1 MTICTAR
8 ESEQAVMVAN
18 RLIMRRIMICF
29 GLIFLKLKTG
39 AKIQQYSMIQT
50 VVLCRKQGL
59 KCVFLHYGFAE
70 NFVPLQTFFERF
82 FMAEDLH
89 LVSDLALILI
99 SAGIVTVIF
108 KLLKQPLV
116 LGYIVAGFLVGP
128 NFYLFPTVMEQN
140 VVSEWSEIGII
151 FLLFALG
158 LEFSFKKLLKMG
170 TTALIASFAE
180 IMLMFS
186 LGFVTGYLLH
196 WTVMESIFLGGMLA
210 MSSTTIIIKAFD
222 DMGLKKFHF
231 ADLTMVI
238 LIIQDIVAIL
248 MMVLLS
254 TAAGSQKFAGWDMIY
269 CVLKLI
275 FFMILWFVIGITV
288 IPTFFR
294 KAKKYINDETLLIIS
309 IGLCFGMVIFATAVG
324 FSSAL
329 GAFVMGSILCETVE
343 GEHIEKLIKGIKD
356 LFGAIFF
363 VSVGMMV
370 DPKILVEYWGT
381 ILLLT
386 IIVLV
391 VKAFVSSVSVLLAGE
406 NLETS
411 LKTGFSLAQIGEFA
425 FIIASLGVSLGVMR
439 PFIYPIIVA
448 VAVITTFTTPY
459 CIRAAEPVDRFL
471 NRRLSPERKA
481 RLDRYC
487 ITGTVQ
493 RPSRGWKIVIKTS
506 LTRTIIFGVCTFAA
520 IIASV
525 KFLYPFTL
533 KEFGGLMNPK
543 ILGVLNCVVLIMFI
557 SPFLYG
563 LTHHSVKTQD
573 IYSSLWRYD
582 NSSRIAIV
590 GWTLFRI
597 FLACFFVVLSL
608 SKYFIFTRWVVLL
621 ITAAIIIFISFSQ
634 RILRRY
640 IRIEDSFIHNLKAKE
655 EEEKNAATTVDH
667 QDA

>member
-1 MTICTAR
+1 MSFC
-8 ESEQAVMVAN
+8 
-18 RLIMRRIMICF
+18 IM
-29 GLIFLKLKTG
+29 GLRKISYLCKLFLN
-39 AKIQQYSMIQT
+39 
-50 VVLCRKQGL
+50 V
-59 KCVFLHYGFAE
+59 
-70 NFVPLQTFFERF
+70 

-222 DMGLKKFHF
+222 DLGLKKFHF

-391 VKAFVSSVSVLLAGE
+391 VKVFVSSVSVLLAGE

>member
-1 MTICTAR
+1 M
-8 ESEQAVMVAN
+8 
-18 RLIMRRIMICF
+18 
-29 GLIFLKLKTG
+29 
-39 AKIQQYSMIQT
+39 
-50 VVLCRKQGL
+50 
-59 KCVFLHYGFAE
+59 AE
-70 NFVPLQTFFERF
+70 N
-82 FMAEDLH
+82 LH

-99 SAGIVTVIF
+99 SAGIVTIIF

-128 NFYLFPTVMEQN
+128 NFYLFPTVMEQS

-180 IMLMFS
+180 IVLMFS
-186 LGFVTGYLLH
+186 LGFVSGYLLH

-210 MSSTTIIIKAFD
+210 MSSTTIIIKAFE

-254 TAAGSQKFAGWDMIY
+254 TAAGSQQFAGWDMIY
-269 CVLKLI
+269 CILKLI

-309 IGLCFGMVIFATAVG
+309 IGLCFGMVIFANAVG

-386 IIVLV
+386 FIVLII
-391 VKAFVSSVSVLLAGE
+391 KAIVSSISVLLAGE

-425 FIIASLGVSLGVMR
+425 FIIAALGVSLNVMR

-448 VAVITTFTTPY
+448 VAVISTFTTPY
-459 CIRAAEPVDRFL
+459 CIRAAEPVNRWL
-471 NRRLSPERKA
+471 NRKLSPQFKS
-481 RLDRYC
+481 RLDSYC
-487 ITGTVQ
+487 ITGSSQ
-493 RPSRGWKIVIKTS
+493 RSVSGWKTVISTS
-506 LTRTIIFGVCTFAA
+506 LTRTVIFSVCTFAS

-533 KEFGGLMNPK
+533 EQFGHFMSPK
-543 ILGVLNCVVLIMFI
+543 IIGVLNCIVLILFI

-563 LTHHSVKTQD
+563 LTHHSVRTQEV
-573 IYSSLWRYD
+573 YSTLWRD
-582 NSSRIAIV
+582 NQGNRIAIV
-590 GWTLFRI
+590 GWSLFRI
-597 FLACFFVVLSL
+597 FLACFFVILSL
-608 SKYFIFTRWVVLL
+608 SKYFIFTRWVILL
-621 ITAAIIIFISFSQ
+621 ITIAIIIFISFSQ
-634 RILRRY
+634 KILRRY

-655 EEEKNAATTVDH
+655 EEINEKNKEISENVD
-667 QDA
+667 DSRD

>member
-1 MTICTAR
+1 M
-8 ESEQAVMVAN
+8 SEN
-18 RLIMRRIMICF
+18 
-29 GLIFLKLKTG
+29 
-39 AKIQQYSMIQT
+39 
-50 VVLCRKQGL
+50 
-59 KCVFLHYGFAE
+59 LHF
-70 NFVPLQTFFERF
+70 
-82 FMAEDLH
+82 
-89 LVSDLALILI
+89 VSDLALILI
-99 SAGIVTVIF
+99 SAGIVTIIF

-170 TTALIASFAE
+170 TTAIIASFAE
-180 IMLMFS
+180 IVLMFS
-186 LGFVTGYLLH
+186 LGFVSGYLLH

-269 CVLKLI
+269 CVLKLV

-294 KAKKYINDETLLIIS
+294 KAKKYINDETLLIIA
-309 IGLCFGMVIFATAVG
+309 IGLCFGMVIFANAVG

-329 GAFVMGSILCETVE
+329 GAFVMGSILCETIE

-370 DPKILVEYWGT
+370 DPKILVDYWGT

-386 IIVLV
+386 FIVLV
-391 VKAFVSSVSVLLAGE
+391 IKSIVSSISVLLAGE

-425 FIIASLGVSLGVMR
+425 FIIASLGVSLNVMR

-448 VAVITTFTTPY
+448 VAVISTFTTPY
-459 CIRAAEPVDRFL
+459 CIRAAEPA
-471 NRRLSPERKA
+471 NRWLIRHISPERKA
-481 RLDRYC
+481 RLDSYC
-487 ITGTVQ
+487 ITGNTQ
-493 RPSRGWKIVIKTS
+493 RATSGWKTVIGTS

-520 IIASV
+520 IIVSV
-525 KFLYPFTL
+525 KFIYPFTL
-533 KEFGGLMNPK
+533 EKFGDFMSPK
-543 ILGVLNCVVLIMFI
+543 LIGALNCAALILAI

-563 LTHHSVKTQD
+563 LTHHSVRTQD
-573 IYSSLWRYD
+573 IYSSLWRR
-582 NSSRIAIV
+582 NQANRIAII

-597 FLACFFVVLSL
+597 FLACFFVILSL
-608 SKYFIFTRWVVLL
+608 SKYFIFTRWVILL
-621 ITAAIIIFISFSQ
+621 ITAAIIIFVSFSQ

-640 IRIEDSFIHNLKAKE
+640 VRIEDSFMHNLNAKE
-655 EEEKNAATTVDH
+655 EESKGKAATVVNS
-667 QDA
+667 DAQNEQPNIEQ

>member
-1 MTICTAR
+1 M
-8 ESEQAVMVAN
+8 
-18 RLIMRRIMICF
+18 
-29 GLIFLKLKTG
+29 
-39 AKIQQYSMIQT
+39 
-50 VVLCRKQGL
+50 
-59 KCVFLHYGFAE
+59 AE
-70 NFVPLQTFFERF
+70 N
-82 FMAEDLH
+82 LH
-89 LVSDLALILI
+89 FVSDLALILI
-99 SAGIVTVIF
+99 SAGIVTIIF

-158 LEFSFKKLLKMG
+158 LEYSFKKLLKMG

-180 IMLMFS
+180 IVLMFS
-186 LGFVTGYLLH
+186 LGFVSGYLLH

-222 DMGLKKFHF
+222 DMGLKKYRF

-269 CVLKLI
+269 CVIKLI
-275 FFMILWFVIGITV
+275 FFLILWFVIGITI

-309 IGLCFGMVIFATAVG
+309 IGLCFGMVIFANAVG

-370 DPKILVEYWGT
+370 DPKILADYWGT

-386 IIVLV
+386 IIVLI
-391 VKAFVSSVSVLLAGE
+391 VKAFVSSVSVLMAGE
-406 NLETS
+406 DMETS

-439 PFIYPIIVA
+439 SFIYPIIVA

-459 CIRAAEPVDRFL
+459 CIRAAEPVNRYL
-471 NRRLSPERKA
+471 NKKLSPQFKS
-481 RLDRYC
+481 RLDSYC
-487 ITGTVQ
+487 ITGKSQ
-493 RPSRGWKIVIKTS
+493 RPSRGWKIVIGTS
-506 LTRTIIFGVCTFAA
+506 LTRTIIFSVCTFAA

-533 KEFGGLMNPK
+533 KEFSELMSPK
-543 ILGVLNCVVLIMFI
+543 VLGIMNCVALILFI

-563 LTHHSVKTQD
+563 LTHHSAKTQD

-597 FLACFFVVLSL
+597 FLACFFVILSL
-608 SKYFIFTRWVVLL
+608 TKYFIFTRWVVLL
-621 ITAAIIIFISFSQ
+621 ITAAVIIFVSFSQ

-640 IRIEDSFIHNLKAKE
+640 VRIEDSFMHNLKAKE
-655 EEEKNAATTVDH
+655 QEESKENESKSIE
-667 QDA
+667 